1 MITDKD
7 IQEKLK
13 EDLELYIRV
22 WRECANKEE
31 VEALRG
37 AISYYSTLDE
47 DAEYED
53 KFQKMLQTHK
63 VDLLDENNCK

>member
-13 EDLELYIRV
+13 EDLELHIRV

-37 AISYYSTLDE
+37 AISYYSSPSE

-53 KFQKMLQTHK
+53 EFQKMLQTHK
-63 VDLLDENNCK
+63 VDLSDGDNCK

>member
-13 EDLELYIRV
+13 EDLELHIRV
-22 WRECANKEE
+22 WREYANKEE

-37 AISYYSTLDE
+37 AISYYSSPSE

-53 KFQKMLQTHK
+53 EFQKMLQTHK
-63 VDLLDENNCK
+63 VDLSDNKEK